1 MQTVSDDDKNIA
13 RHGLGRGLDSLIPT
27 GKNNE
32 ETQKADGQMNLDDIT
47 PNPKQ
52 PRQNFEE
59 VALAELASSIRE
71 HGIIQPLLVSPNEGK
86 YQLIAGERRYRA
98 ARIAGLTK
106 APVIIRTMDEQS
118 KLEVALIENVQRE
131 NLNPIESANSYK
143 RLIDEFSLTQEEVA
157 KKVGKARPTIANA
170 LRLLSLPSEIKQALI
185 NSEITEGHARTLLN
199 INDPEKQLELYR
211 EIKSGKITVR
221 QAESKK
227 KNNKNPSVHDKEI
240 QKDPHF
246 EAAQKRL
253 GEKMGTKVSI
263 KKKKSGGQIIIE
275 YYSFEDLERIYRKLV
290 NS

>member
-1 MQTVSDDDKNIA
+1 MQTVTDDDKNIT

-27 GKNNE
+27 GKNDDE
-32 ETQKADGQMNLDDIT
+32 SPKADGLMDLDEIAQ
-47 PNPKQ
+47 NPKQ

-71 HGIIQPLLVSPNEGK
+71 HGIIQPLLVSPHEGK
-86 YQLIAGERRYRA
+86 FQLIAGERRYRA

-106 APVIIRTMDEQS
+106 VPVIIRTMGEQS

-170 LRLLSLPSEIKQALI
+170 LRLLALPSEIKQALI

-199 INDPEKQLELYR
+199 IDDSEKQLELFR
-211 EIKSGKITVR
+211 EIKAGKVTVR
-221 QAESKK
+221 QAESRRSKSK
-227 KNNKNPSVHDKEI
+227 INQDKEI
-240 QKDPHF
+240 KKDPNF
-246 EAAQKRL
+246 EAAEKRI
-253 GEKMGTKVSI
+253 GEKMGTKVII
-263 KKKKSGGQIIIE
+263 KMKKDGGQIVIE
-275 YYSFEDLERIYRKLV
+275 YYSFEDLERIYRRLI
-290 NS
+290 SS

>member
-1 MQTVSDDDKNIA
+1 MQTVTDDDKKIN

-27 GKNNE
+27 GKDNDESPKAEELMDLNE
-32 ETQKADGQMNLDDIT
+32 IAQ
-47 PNPKQ
+47 NPKQ

-71 HGIIQPLLVSPNEGK
+71 HGIIQPLLVSPHEGK
-86 YQLIAGERRYRA
+86 FQLIAGERRYRA

-106 APVIIRTMDEQS
+106 VPVIIRTMDEQS

-170 LRLLSLPSEIKQALI
+170 LRLLALPSEIKQALI
-185 NSEITEGHARTLLN
+185 NGEITEGHARTLLN
-199 INDPEKQLELYR
+199 IDDSEKQLELFR
-211 EIKSGKITVR
+211 EIKAGKVTVR

-227 KNNKNPSVHDKEI
+227 PNSKRNRDSEI
-240 QKDPHF
+240 KKDPNF
-246 EAAQKRL
+246 EAAEKRI
-253 GEKMGTKVSI
+253 GEKMATKVII
-263 KKKKSGGQIIIE
+263 KKKKNGGQIVIE
-275 YYSFEDLERIYRKLV
+275 YYSFEDLERIYRRLI
-290 NS
+290 SF